1 MNVNRRTQDERSAAT
16 RAALI
21 AAARPLF
28 AERGFGGVGTEE
40 IVRAAG
46 VTRGALY
53 HQFKDKAEL
62 FEAVFENVEEDVMQR
77 VANAVLSAGAEDPLQ
92 AMRAGAAGWLEACGD
107 PEIRRIVLLDGPS
120 VLGHERWREIG
131 QRYAGGLTEATLQA
145 AMDAGALPAQPVKP
159 LASILI
165 GAMDEGALYVAHAED
180 PDAARAEIQAVLD
193 QLIAALG

>member
-16 RAALI
+16 RAALVD
-21 AAARPLF
+21 AARPLF
-28 AERGFGGVGTEE
+28 AERGYGGVGTEE

-62 FEAVFENVEEDVMQR
+62 FEAVFESVEQDVMQR
-77 VANAVLSAGAEDPLQ
+77 IADAVVAAGAQDPVAAL
-92 AMRAGAAGWLEACGD
+92 RAGAAGWLDACAD
-107 PEIRRIVLLDGPS
+107 PVVKRVVLLDGPS

-131 QRYAGGLTEATLQA
+131 MRYGAGLTEATLQA
-145 AMDAGALPAQPVKP
+145 AIDAGALPAQPVKP

-180 PDAARAEIQAVLD
+180 PVAARAEIQAVLER
-193 QLIAALG
+193 LIAGLT